1 MIWCTV
7 WNVLCP
13 PTFVALNNPQYKVPP
28 HLIQMAQE
36 ENAKLQRMRYRNTR
50 IFKCYYTSLLR
61 SSTNIFCMNKL
72 TISTYD
78 IMIEISF
85 WGETVFLLSVNIIS
99 VSARSLKQLTTLWS
113 YISTWRP
120 ITVSQ
125 MEHCSQ
131 SAKRRTRAF
140 LWALTVE
147 RQWEIF
153 D

>member
-1 MIWCTV
+1 M
-7 WNVLCP
+7 LCP

-36 ENAKLQRMRYRNTR
+36 ENAELQRMRYRNTR

-61 SSTNIFCMNKL
+61 SSTNIFCMNRL
-72 TISTYD
+72 TTSTCE

-85 WGETVFLLSVNIIS
+85 WGETVLSLSVNIFS

-113 YISTWRP
+113 CISTWRP
-120 ITVSQ
+120 ITASR

-131 SAKRRTRAF
+131 SAERRMRAF
-140 LWALTVE
+140 L
-147 RQWEIF
+147 
-153 D
+153 